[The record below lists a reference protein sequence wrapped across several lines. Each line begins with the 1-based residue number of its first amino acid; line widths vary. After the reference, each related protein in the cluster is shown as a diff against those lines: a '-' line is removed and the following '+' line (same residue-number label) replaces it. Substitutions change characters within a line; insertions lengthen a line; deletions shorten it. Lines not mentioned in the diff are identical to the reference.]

1 MMLTKPYETSKSG
14 RSGHVTVRNQKGC
27 THFSNAFW
35 ATDQFFFSLI
45 NIKLKSRTGGRFYA
59 VVSLAVLSPGNE
71 RRRERQQCNYVL
83 YTLLAQKQSRVLH
96 HILAMSDKMGGRD
109 SHATSQSRLR
119 QLATIN
125 ALLAQPPCQCPGPTA
140 PSSARYPNHRLRR
153 ASILTDLSLS

>member
-1 MMLTKPYETSKSG
+1 
-14 RSGHVTVRNQKGC
+14 
-27 THFSNAFW
+27 
-35 ATDQFFFSLI
+35 
-45 NIKLKSRTGGRFYA
+45 
-59 VVSLAVLSPGNE
+59 VLSPGNE